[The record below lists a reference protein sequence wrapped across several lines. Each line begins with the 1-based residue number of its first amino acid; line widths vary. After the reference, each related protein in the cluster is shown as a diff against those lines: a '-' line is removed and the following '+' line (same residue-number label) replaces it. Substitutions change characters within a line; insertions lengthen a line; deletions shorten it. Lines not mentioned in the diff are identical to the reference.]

1 MGNHRPVIRKL
12 IELVRKDLPLSQ
24 PAIAQVAVGMPQNY
38 GSPEATDP
46 MDKPWSTGFF
56 KQPFAGEI
64 ALKTLGLAGDGV
76 ADEVNHG
83 GPDKAVLCYSAEHY
97 PVWRNEFQQIE
108 SIARRIVIDDF
119 GWGAFGENLT
129 IEGLSEDHVCLG
141 DIFDVGTAR
150 IQVSQPRQPCWKL
163 GRRWRMK
170 ELTALAV
177 STGRMGW
184 YARVLQ
190 EGNLSAGQEVQL
202 VERPLADWPVS
213 RLNELFYHDRHNV
226 QDAEIMADCP
236 ILAEAWRSEFRK
248 RIERLN
254 R

>member
-1 MGNHRPVIRKL
+1 MSQAVI
-12 IELVRKDLPLSQ
+12 SQ
-24 PAIAQVAVGMPQNY
+24 IAVGMPQDY
-38 GSPEATDP
+38 GTPGATDP
-46 MDKPWSTGFF
+46 MDKPWNTGFF
-56 KQPFAGEI
+56 KQPVSGEI
-64 ALKTLGLAGDGV
+64 SLKTLGLAGDGV

-97 PVWRNEFQQIE
+97 PIWRNEFQQID
-108 SIARRIVIDDF
+108 SIAQRIAVEDF
-119 GWGAFGENLT
+119 TWGAFGENLT
-129 IEGLSEDHVCLG
+129 IEGLSEDSVCLG
-141 DIFDVGTAR
+141 DIFDVGTAQ

-170 ELTALAV
+170 QLTALAV

-184 YARVLQ
+184 YVRVLK
-190 EGNLSAGQEVQL
+190 EGTLSAGQEVRL
-202 VERPLADWPVS
+202 VERPLADWPVA

-236 ILAEAWRSEFRK
+236 LLAEAWRGEFRK
-248 RIERLN
+248 RIEKLN